1 MSDPVLYS
9 REDSVATVTLNRD
22 ETRNSLTDEVIEG
35 LLDSMAMAEGDSSI
49 SCVILTGAGKAFSSG
64 GNLRDIGAM
73 TAEKAM
79 SPLDIEAWY
88 KTGIQR
94 MPLMMEKLTVPV
106 IAAVNGPAIGAGNDL
121 ATMCDMRIAS
131 TNARFAESFLKVGI
145 IPGDGGAW
153 FLPRIVG
160 YARAAEMLYTS
171 EAIDADKALA
181 WGMVSQVTAPEDL
194 MDAAR
199 ALAAKVVSN
208 PPFALR
214 KGKEIMLAA
223 QRMGLEDSLA
233 KAATT
238 QGVLQQMED
247 HQEAVNA
254 ILEKRQPQ
262 FKGR

>member
-35 LLDSMAMAEGDSSI
+35 LLHSMAMAEGDSSI

-106 IAAVNGPAIGAGNDL
+106 SYRCGEWP
-121 ATMCDMRIAS
+121 CDR
-131 TNARFAESFLKVGI
+131 R
-145 IPGDGGAW
+145 W
-153 FLPRIVG
+153 
-160 YARAAEMLYTS
+160 
-171 EAIDADKALA
+171 
-181 WGMVSQVTAPEDL
+181 Q
-194 MDAAR
+194 
-199 ALAAKVVSN
+199 
-208 PPFALR
+208 
-214 KGKEIMLAA
+214 
-223 QRMGLEDSLA
+223 
-233 KAATT
+233 
-238 QGVLQQMED
+238 
-247 HQEAVNA
+247 
-254 ILEKRQPQ
+254 
-262 FKGR
+262 